1 MPQRQRLGKQAA
13 VGETV
18 EVNRAAAERVD
29 ERGNICDVGIEGDP
43 GERRGAIGAAPA
55 MEIDVEDLVVPRQLA
70 EGRVEDHVRAGR
82 SQAGQQQHRIAGAL
96 ALHPELAAAGGYL

>member
-1 MPQRQRLGKQAA
+1 
-13 VGETV
+13 
-18 EVNRAAAERVD
+18 
-29 ERGNICDVGIEGDP
+29 
-43 GERRGAIGAAPA
+43 